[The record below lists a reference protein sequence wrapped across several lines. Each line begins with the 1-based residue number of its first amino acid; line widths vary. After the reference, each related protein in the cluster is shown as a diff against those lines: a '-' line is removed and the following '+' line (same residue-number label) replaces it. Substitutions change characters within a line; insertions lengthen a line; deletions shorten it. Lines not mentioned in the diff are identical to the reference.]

1 MSDTMTNKSIG
12 VSLKMNQGT
21 ICFIDDNDPPDE
33 VIIGACKFIIVL
45 MQNYGKVPKD
55 RITACLITI
64 IDLFL
69 VERQNE

>member
-21 ICFIDDNDPPDE
+21 ICFVDDNDPPDE

-45 MQNYGKVPKD
+45 MQNYNKLPKD
-55 RITACLITI
+55 RISDCLIAI
-64 IDLFL
+64 IYLFT